1 MTIGRCERGH
11 FYDEDEYDK
20 CPYCGG
26 PPVQDGGKSPPIRR
40 ISYPHNVFSRRP
52 AAVYA
57 GPPLQDPAPKPDPG
71 SKPAPEPAGDRF
83 PTAAIVTIA
92 VAGTVLLAAL
102 LYLVFF

>member
-1 MTIGRCERGH
+1 MTIGRCEQGH
-11 FYDEDEYDK
+11 FYDEEEYDK

-26 PPVQDGGKSPPIRR
+26 LPIQNGGKSPPIRR
-40 ISYPHNVFSRRP
+40 TSYPHNVFSRRP

-57 GPPLQDPAPKPDPG
+57 GPPLQDPAPKPVPTPL
-71 SKPAPEPAGDRF
+71 KNRF

-92 VAGTVLLAAL
+92 VAGAVLLAAL